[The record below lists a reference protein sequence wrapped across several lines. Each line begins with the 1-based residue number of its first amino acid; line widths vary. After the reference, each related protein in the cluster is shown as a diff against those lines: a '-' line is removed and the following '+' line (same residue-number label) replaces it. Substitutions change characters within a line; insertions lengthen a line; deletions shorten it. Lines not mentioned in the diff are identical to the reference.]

1 MMIVL
6 EASATM
12 DAADVAPTRLG
23 RARQKVH
30 DLAAAR
36 PGARTGL
43 IVYAGTAHLVL
54 PPTED
59 VAVLTTFAD
68 AISTMLMPVAGD
80 DAAAALAEA
89 EKILALDPTPG
100 SIVFVTDGIDAASRP
115 PLLAAAD
122 RGEHE
127 LLVMAVGTERGGA
140 LTTADG
146 RIRTDGSGTPITA
159 RLDAAGLRELE
170 AGGIFVTSQTLD
182 DSDIERI
189 GGRAQSHLERVR
201 QARGDRWSDA
211 GVLLMWPVLLL
222 LLPWFRRGWSI
233 RWRRLSAAAGMLAAT
248 LLALPAATTVQALQE
263 TPSATPVPEAAAETP
278 AGGFIDLWLTR
289 DQQGR
294 RLFERGDFAAA
305 ARTFEDPMWRGVAA
319 YRADDFPGALQAF
332 ALVQAPDGDF
342 NLGNTYA
349 RLRDWE
355 RAIAA
360 YDRVLEAQPGRADAA
375 ANRALVA
382 ALRDAEAEEQP
393 PPPSGDAAPPT
404 FDADEVAFDNEEDQ
418 GSEGEVE
425 MSVLTDEQIAEMWL
439 RQLTTS
445 PAQFLRGKFAI
456 QAANREAAN
465 TAAEQ

>member
-1 MMIVL
+1 
-6 EASATM
+6 
-12 DAADVAPTRLG
+12 
-23 RARQKVH
+23 
-30 DLAAAR
+30 
-36 PGARTGL
+36 
-43 IVYAGTAHLVL
+43 
-54 PPTED
+54 
-59 VAVLTTFAD
+59 
-68 AISTMLMPVAGD
+68 
-80 DAAAALAEA
+80 
-89 EKILALDPTPG
+89 
-100 SIVFVTDGIDAASRP
+100 
-115 PLLAAAD
+115 
-122 RGEHE
+122 
-127 LLVMAVGTERGGA
+127 
-140 LTTADG
+140 
-146 RIRTDGSGTPITA
+146 
-159 RLDAAGLRELE
+159 
-170 AGGIFVTSQTLD
+170 
-182 DSDIERI
+182 
-189 GGRAQSHLERVR
+189 
-201 QARGDRWSDA
+201 
-211 GVLLMWPVLLL
+211 
-222 LLPWFRRGWSI
+222 
-233 RWRRLSAAAGMLAAT
+233 
-248 LLALPAATTVQALQE
+248 
-263 TPSATPVPEAAAETP
+263 
-278 AGGFIDLWLTR
+278 
-289 DQQGR
+289 
-294 RLFERGDFAAA
+294 
-305 ARTFEDPMWRGVAA
+305 MWRGVAA